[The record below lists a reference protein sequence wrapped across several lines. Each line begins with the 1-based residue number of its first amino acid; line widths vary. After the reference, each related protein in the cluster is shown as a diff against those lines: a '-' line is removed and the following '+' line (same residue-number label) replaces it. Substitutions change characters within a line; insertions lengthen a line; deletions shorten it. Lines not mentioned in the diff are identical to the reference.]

1 MARRW
6 PSLGIAAALLAGLAV
21 TAGAVLWLTRAEP
34 SAAQLA
40 VALAAKD
47 GSAVPRG
54 SPPPYAPPPGP
65 QPATGPQPALE
76 HGNAE
81 VLAESAFHSVMDW
94 DHPVRTYRI
103 GVATITVR
111 RPRSGSEDR
120 PGLLI
125 SVPGQPD
132 YRLETDKARFLEVG
146 VGQIDPGAPG
156 PQILYS
162 DYTGGTHCCADYSLI
177 TPRTDGRPGWRLVVV
192 AEQLDGG
199 IVDWPRDRDGDGV
212 PDFMVIDDAFLLFGP
227 YGDRS
232 RPLRFFQVEG
242 GLVRDVSR
250 NPGFRA
256 EYLADMRNKEPACR
270 EGLPSACAGFVAAA
284 EMTGDGPRAWA
295 ILEASYDRK
304 AWASWMPSENFP
316 KLVRETLADQG
327 YAPAALGGARTGK

>member
-34 SAAQLA
+34 SASQLA

-47 GSAVPRG
+47 GSAVPR
-54 SPPPYAPPPGP
+54 SHKATYAPPLGP
-65 QPATGPQPALE
+65 QPLLE

-81 VLAESAFHSVMDW
+81 VLAEGAFHSVMDW

-103 GVATITVR
+103 GAATITVR
-111 RPRSGSEDR
+111 RPRSDSDDR

-162 DYTGGTHCCADYSLI
+162 DYTGGAHCCADYRLI
-177 TPRTDGRPGWRLVVV
+177 TPRTDGRPGWRVVVV

-212 PDFMVIDDAFLLFGP
+212 PDLMVIDDAFLHFGP
-227 YGDRS
+227 YQDRS

-242 GLVRDVSR
+242 GQVRDVSR

-256 EYLADMRNKEPACR
+256 EYLADMRRKEPSCR

-284 EMTGDGPRAWA
+284 EMAGDGPRAWA

-304 AWASWMPSENFP
+304 AWAGWMPSEDFP
-316 KLVRETLADQG
+316 KLLRGVLTDLG
-327 YAPAALGGARTGK
+327 YAPAKPGGTRTQK